1 MQWHPLYNHAFDRV
15 LSITSSSLVNGR
27 AFQRRSF
34 HTHRN
39 TITCYLWTWSP
50 VERSIQVLLERSTTF
65 PVICCS
71 CLKVF
76 AMCRWHQIQDKYI
89 FKKSIKMQVL
99 KYYAFVLLPID
110 HILFDLCFTQR
121 PNFLAFRVVRHLDT
135 PYHPPNI
142 IWQCVFHLLPCK
154 QANVLN
160 VSMFRCSWFAHI
172 LKLDKHTH
180 QPLQRSRKQFMF
192 ITFTL
197 SCCAASFAV
206 FFPHLS
212 AFNVPLIESSLK
224 IQQPNRDRKTLQMC
238 VIVVWRAPLFVR
250 GTPFL
255 CFCSERFHLDRSSI
269 IFPKT
274 HSS

>member
-50 VERSIQVLLERSTTF
+50 VERSIQVLLERSTTL

-71 CLKVF
+71 CLNVF

-99 KYYAFVLLPID
+99 KYFAFVLLPID
-110 HILFDLCFTQR
+110 HMLFDLCFTQR
-121 PNFLAFRVVRHLDT
+121 CETFRHSLS
-135 PYHPPNI
+135 PPNI
-142 IWQCVFHLLPCK
+142 IWQCVFHLLSCK

-160 VSMFRCSWFAHI
+160 VSMFRCSWFAYT
-172 LKLDKHTH
+172 KA
-180 QPLQRSRKQFMF
+180 R
-192 ITFTL
+192 
-197 SCCAASFAV
+197 
-206 FFPHLS
+206 
-212 AFNVPLIESSLK
+212 
-224 IQQPNRDRKTLQMC
+224 
-238 VIVVWRAPLFVR
+238 
-250 GTPFL
+250 
-255 CFCSERFHLDRSSI
+255 
-269 IFPKT
+269 
-274 HSS
+274 